1 MSDIQ
6 KARQPENK
14 MGITPI
20 PKLLISM
27 ALPMMIA
34 MLVQALYNVVDSI
47 FVSLL
52 GENALTAVSL
62 AFPIQ
67 NLMIAVSTGTGV
79 GVNALL
85 SKSLGEKNFDQVNK
99 TAINSVFLF
108 FCSYLIFLIFGL
120 TGVKPFFASQTDI
133 PEIVEYGV
141 DYLQICTMASFGVFL
156 QICFERLLQSTGK
169 TFHTMIVQGVG
180 ALMNII
186 LDPIFIFGLFGAP
199 KMGVAGAAVATVIGQ
214 IAGMLVGL
222 FFNLTKN
229 PEIRLTL
236 RNFRPDWFTIK
247 RIYAVGIPSIVMA
260 SISSVMTFGMNKILL
275 AFSSTA
281 TAAFGVYF
289 KLQSFI
295 FMPVFGLNNGMVPI
309 ISFNY
314 GAKSRSRIVHTIQLS
329 VIYAVLI
336 MGVGF
341 GVFQLFPN
349 GLLAMFNASPELLA
363 IGVPALRIISISF
376 LLAGFCIVS
385 GSVFQA
391 MGNGIH
397 SLIVSVARQLIVLLP
412 VAYLLAL
419 TGNLEA
425 VWWAFPIAE
434 VVSMALSAY
443 FLYHTYKKVIKPIG
457 SSEQQ

>member
-1 MSDIQ
+1 MSNT
-6 KARQPENK
+6 KKTGQPENK
-14 MGITPI
+14 MGVMPV

-47 FVSLL
+47 FVSQL

-67 NLMIAVSTGTGV
+67 NLMIAVATGTGV

-99 TAINSVFLF
+99 AASNAVFIYI
-108 FCSYLIFLIFGL
+108 CSYLAFLIFGL
-120 TGVKPFFASQTDI
+120 VGVRLFFTSQTDI

-141 DYLQICTMASFGVFL
+141 DYLQICSIASFGLFL
-156 QICFERLLQSTGK
+156 EICFERLLQSTGK
-169 TFHTMIVQGVG
+169 TFYTMIVQGIG
-180 ALMNII
+180 AVMNII
-186 LDPIFIFGLFGAP
+186 LDPIFIFGLLGVP
-199 KMGVAGAAVATVIGQ
+199 KMGVAGAAVATVLGQ
-214 IAGMLVGL
+214 IAGMLVGI
-222 FFNLTKN
+222 FFNTARN
-229 PEIRLTL
+229 PEIHLSLKR
-236 RNFRPDWFTIK
+236 FRPDWLTIK

-289 KLQSFI
+289 KQQSFI

-314 GAKSRSRIVHTIQLS
+314 GARNKTRIIQTIKLS
-329 VIYAVLI
+329 IAYAMLI
-336 MGVGF
+336 MMVGF
-341 GVFQLFPN
+341 GIFQLFSDR
-349 GLLAMFNASPELLA
+349 LLAMFNASPDLLA
-363 IGVPALRIISISF
+363 IGVPALRIISVSF
-376 LLAGFCIVS
+376 LFAGFCIVA
-385 GSVFQA
+385 GSVFQS
-391 MGNGIH
+391 MGNGVH
-397 SLIVSVARQLIVLLP
+397 SLIVSVARQLVVLLP
-412 VAYLLAL
+412 VAFMLSL

-425 VWWAFPIAE
+425 VWWSFPIAE
-434 VVSMALSAY
+434 VASVILSGL
-443 FLYHTYKKVIKPIG
+443 FLWNTYKKVIKPIG
-457 SSEQQ
+457 MSL

>member
-1 MSDIQ
+1 MSNT
-6 KARQPENK
+6 KKTGQPENK
-14 MGITPI
+14 MGVMPV

-47 FVSLL
+47 FVSQL

-67 NLMIAVSTGTGV
+67 NLMIAVATGTGV

-99 TAINSVFLF
+99 AASNAVFIYI
-108 FCSYLIFLIFGL
+108 CSYLAFLIFGL
-120 TGVKPFFASQTDI
+120 VGVRLFFTSQTDI

-141 DYLQICTMASFGVFL
+141 DYLQICSIASFGLFL
-156 QICFERLLQSTGK
+156 EICFERLLQSTGK
-169 TFHTMIVQGVG
+169 TFYTMIVQGIG
-180 ALMNII
+180 AVMNII
-186 LDPIFIFGLFGAP
+186 LDPIFIFGLLGVP
-199 KMGVAGAAVATVIGQ
+199 KMGVAGAAVATVLGQ
-214 IAGMLVGL
+214 IAGMLVGI
-222 FFNLTKN
+222 FFNTARN
-229 PEIRLTL
+229 PEIHLSLKR
-236 RNFRPDWFTIK
+236 FRPDWLTIK

-314 GAKSRSRIVHTIQLS
+314 GARNKTRIIQTIKLS
-329 VIYAVLI
+329 IAYAMLI
-336 MGVGF
+336 MMVGF
-341 GVFQLFPN
+341 GIFQLFSDR
-349 GLLAMFNASPELLA
+349 LLAMFNASPDLLA
-363 IGVPALRIISISF
+363 IGVPALRIISVSF
-376 LLAGFCIVS
+376 LFAGFCIVA
-385 GSVFQA
+385 GSVFQS
-391 MGNGIH
+391 MGNGVH
-397 SLIVSVARQLIVLLP
+397 SLIVSVARQLVVLLP
-412 VAYLLAL
+412 VAFMLSL

-425 VWWAFPIAE
+425 VWWSFPIAE
-434 VVSMALSAY
+434 VASVILSGL
-443 FLYHTYKKVIKPIG
+443 FLWNTDKKVIKPIG
-457 SSEQQ
+457 MSL

>member
-1 MSDIQ
+1 MSNT
-6 KARQPENK
+6 KKTGQPENK
-14 MGITPI
+14 MGVMPV

-47 FVSLL
+47 FVSQL

-67 NLMIAVSTGTGV
+67 NLMIAVATGTGV

-99 TAINSVFLF
+99 AASNAVFIYI
-108 FCSYLIFLIFGL
+108 CSYLAFLIFGL
-120 TGVKPFFASQTDI
+120 VGVRLFFTSQTDI

-141 DYLQICTMASFGVFL
+141 DYLQICSIASFGLFL
-156 QICFERLLQSTGK
+156 EICFERLLQSTGK
-169 TFHTMIVQGVG
+169 TFYTMIVQGIG
-180 ALMNII
+180 AVMNII
-186 LDPIFIFGLFGAP
+186 LDPIFIFGLLGVP
-199 KMGVAGAAVATVIGQ
+199 KMGVAGAAVATVLGQ
-214 IAGMLVGL
+214 IAGMLVGI
-222 FFNLTKN
+222 FFNTARN
-229 PEIRLTL
+229 PEIHLSLKR
-236 RNFRPDWFTIK
+236 FRPDWLTIK

-314 GAKSRSRIVHTIQLS
+314 GARNKTRIIQTIKLS
-329 VIYAVLI
+329 IAYAMLI
-336 MGVGF
+336 MMVGF
-341 GVFQLFPN
+341 GIFQLFSDR
-349 GLLAMFNASPELLA
+349 LLAMFNASPDLLA
-363 IGVPALRIISISF
+363 IGVPALRIISVSF
-376 LLAGFCIVS
+376 LFAGFCIVA
-385 GSVFQA
+385 GSVFQS
-391 MGNGIH
+391 MGNGVH
-397 SLIVSVARQLIVLLP
+397 SLIVSVARQLVVLLP
-412 VAYLLAL
+412 VAFMLSL

-425 VWWAFPIAE
+425 VWWSFPIAE
-434 VVSMALSAY
+434 VASVILSGL
-443 FLYHTYKKVIKPIG
+443 FLWNTYKKVIKPIG
-457 SSEQQ
+457 MSL

>member
-1 MSDIQ
+1 MSDT
-6 KARQPENK
+6 KKTGQPENK
-14 MGITPI
+14 MGVMPV

-47 FVSLL
+47 FVSQL

-67 NLMIAVSTGTGV
+67 NLMIAVATGTGV

-99 TAINSVFLF
+99 AASNAVFIYI
-108 FCSYLIFLIFGL
+108 CSYLAFLIFGL
-120 TGVKPFFASQTDI
+120 VGVRLFFTSQTDI

-141 DYLQICTMASFGVFL
+141 DYLQICSIASFGLFL
-156 QICFERLLQSTGK
+156 EICFERLLQSTGK
-169 TFHTMIVQGVG
+169 TFYTMIVQGIG
-180 ALMNII
+180 AVMNII
-186 LDPIFIFGLFGAP
+186 LDPIFIFGLLGVP
-199 KMGVAGAAVATVIGQ
+199 KMGVAGAAVATVLGQ
-214 IAGMLVGL
+214 IAGMLVGI
-222 FFNLTKN
+222 FFNTARN
-229 PEIRLTL
+229 PEIHLSLKR
-236 RNFRPDWFTIK
+236 FRPDWLTIK

-314 GAKSRSRIVHTIQLS
+314 GARNKARIIQTIKLS
-329 VIYAVLI
+329 IAYAMLI
-336 MGVGF
+336 MMVGF
-341 GVFQLFPN
+341 GIFQLFSDR
-349 GLLAMFNASPELLA
+349 LLAMFNASPDLLA
-363 IGVPALRIISISF
+363 IGVPALRIISVSF
-376 LLAGFCIVS
+376 LFAGFCIVA
-385 GSVFQA
+385 GSVFQS
-391 MGNGIH
+391 MGNGVH
-397 SLIVSVARQLIVLLP
+397 SLIVSVARQLVVLLP
-412 VAYLLAL
+412 VAFMLSL

-425 VWWAFPIAE
+425 VWWSFPIAE
-434 VVSMALSAY
+434 VASVILSGL
-443 FLYHTYKKVIKPIG
+443 FLWHTYKKVIKPIG
-457 SSEQQ
+457 MSL

>member
-1 MSDIQ
+1 MSNT
-6 KARQPENK
+6 KKTGQPENK
-14 MGITPI
+14 MGVMPV

-47 FVSLL
+47 FVSQL

-67 NLMIAVSTGTGV
+67 NLMIAVATGTGV

-99 TAINSVFLF
+99 AASNAVFIYI
-108 FCSYLIFLIFGL
+108 CSYLAFLIFGL
-120 TGVKPFFASQTDI
+120 VGVRLFLTSQTDI

-141 DYLQICTMASFGVFL
+141 DYLQICSIASFGLFL
-156 QICFERLLQSTGK
+156 EICFERLLQSTGK
-169 TFHTMIVQGVG
+169 TFYTMIVQGIG
-180 ALMNII
+180 AVMNII
-186 LDPIFIFGLFGAP
+186 LDPIFIFGLLGVP
-199 KMGVAGAAVATVIGQ
+199 KMGVAGAAVATVLGQ
-214 IAGMLVGL
+214 IAGMLVGI
-222 FFNLTKN
+222 FFNTARN
-229 PEIRLTL
+229 PEIHLSLKR
-236 RNFRPDWFTIK
+236 FRPDWLTIK

-314 GAKSRSRIVHTIQLS
+314 GARNKTRIIQTIKLS
-329 VIYAVLI
+329 IAYAMLI
-336 MGVGF
+336 MMVGF
-341 GVFQLFPN
+341 GIFQLFSDR
-349 GLLAMFNASPELLA
+349 LLAMFNASPDLLA
-363 IGVPALRIISISF
+363 IGVPALRIISVSF
-376 LLAGFCIVS
+376 LFAGFCIVA
-385 GSVFQA
+385 GSVFQS
-391 MGNGIH
+391 MGNGVH
-397 SLIVSVARQLIVLLP
+397 SLIVSVARQLVVLLP
-412 VAYLLAL
+412 VAFMLSL

-425 VWWAFPIAE
+425 VWWSFPIAE
-434 VVSMALSAY
+434 VASVILSGL
-443 FLYHTYKKVIKPIG
+443 FLWNTYKKVIKPIG
-457 SSEQQ
+457 MSL